1 VVDGDP
7 ERVAASLAAVGIGV
21 GLAAAGAQALAHLT
35 NVFLLDSDVDALSA
49 DIDGNTFAWASAM
62 ATLAA
67 GLVAL
72 SLALFDRVRARAHL
86 ALAAILV
93 FFSADD
99 VAAIHERLG
108 SAVRDDV
115 LGLPSGF
122 GRLVWPA
129 LFFPLLAAA
138 LVLLWRWRS
147 GAPAP
152 SERTL
157 RIGLGCLVA
166 AVAAE
171 IATTPWYASGR
182 TGDSVPGAL
191 EVVLEEGLELFAWSA
206 IAAALAGAAYASL
219 VRIQTEPRG

>member
-1 VVDGDP
+1 MGLA
-7 ERVAASLAAVGIGV
+7 VAA
-21 GLAAAGAQALAHLT
+21 AQAVAHLT

-49 DIDGNTFAWASAM
+49 DVDGNGFAWASAM

-72 SLALFDRVRARAHL
+72 GLALFDRTRARRHV

-99 VAAIHERLG
+99 VAALHEKLG

-138 LVLLWRWRS
+138 LLLLWEWRR
-147 GAPAP
+147 GAPEP
-152 SERTL
+152 VGRTL
-157 RIGLGCLVA
+157 RLGLACLVV
-166 AVAAE
+166 AVFAE
-171 IATTPWYASGR
+171 VGSTAWYTSGR
-182 TGDSVPGAL
+182 TGDSVGGAL
-191 EVVLEEGLELFAWSA
+191 EIVFEEGLEIFAWTA
-206 IAAALAGAAYASL
+206 IAAALAGAAYATL
-219 VRIQTEPRG
+219 VRLQARGVAHG